1 MLAAGQGMS
10 WDFDFAVPV
19 ATAEEN
25 ISSALTSNTR
35 RGMPASIDLNHAT
48 KEDLM
53 EIPNFNVG
61 RIRRLM
67 QTRERLGGFK
77 TWDDVKKA
85 PGFRDGMVRRLQE
98 AGFTLG
104 SQAKAA

>member
-1 MLAAGQGMS
+1 MSAG
-10 WDFDFAVPV
+10 
-19 ATAEEN
+19 
-25 ISSALTSNTR
+25 
-35 RGMPASIDLNHAT
+35 IDLNTAK

-53 EIPNFNVG
+53 QVPDFNIG

-98 AGFTLG
+98 AGFTVG
-104 SQAKAA
+104 NRAKAA